1 MSSRHHVH
9 SGGVDDEGRH
19 RQTRRSRVARSN
31 TSQTA
36 GGSRGSRASSRS
48 RTRNC
53 SDRSEG
59 HGSGE
64 NDRLREQ
71 LAQAKAKSRAASAEV
86 KNLRQ
91 QVRRQGKLIDKLK
104 ADLAVARASDKSLE
118 VTRVSDTDAMKG
130 KSGSWLTP
138 GGAVSL
144 AAVRRNMSNIA
155 TDDLGRVILTDISR
169 TSVSRSESKAAAS
182 LQMTSRMF
190 FESIDELLRQP
201 AHGSSERSDE
211 SPGPRGPTGFAFYSY
226 RQDATHHRIK
236 KSTLE
241 LETGIIIDHQEYN
254 HRTPFMDTARTLRQL
269 SDVLNI
275 TDETS
280 AGTLAFTR
288 KALASLGCPFMDT
301 IQDVPNILF
310 LEMNCLEHGVHLVC
324 LSGLQLMD
332 KLLKAHERLLAAGA
346 DRLRHVLEEVLDKS
360 ATPGAGLRKRVAE
373 EAAGK
378 DKVASDDARKRTG
391 SRGRG
396 RRGMGQGRGSSGQE
410 DQSEKVKKATENLN
424 PDALAV
430 EAVQEYQQRMGKW
443 RRHCLDVLADPVFEA
458 VVRTM
463 HAARADVMRCSHF
476 LLSKISP
483 EALHRKGNHLT
494 QLVNGRAVEMLSSIE
509 QLLGPEKES
518 FWRSVCE
525 GKTMN
530 QDDMEFVATAATSM
544 VLLHASAFERRVVL
558 PLQQWPLLI
567 LRFSQHPA
575 HLCVDARKELART
588 LLEAAPGD
596 LDVNSRKFRDMF
608 RHDLRHVQD
617 HGMVPDRLCKFLNGL
632 KSFYRADVRDCE
644 KTNKVISLLLE
655 RCPRIGD
662 DLLSSRVVLKHYL
675 GETGAGAGFQHKK

>member
-1 MSSRHHVH
+1 VIP
-9 SGGVDDEGRH
+9 
-19 RQTRRSRVARSN
+19 
-31 TSQTA
+31 TA
-36 GGSRGSRASSRS
+36 LEHIGI
-48 RTRNC
+48 TLQ
-53 SDRSEG
+53 D
-59 HGSGE
+59 GE
-64 NDRLREQ
+64 WK
-71 LAQAKAKSRAASAEV
+71 AKAKSRAASAEV

-144 AAVRRNMSNIA
+144 VRRNMSNIA

-301 IQDVPNILF
+301 IQEWNKSLGSNELACRKLVACMVKDVPNILF

-391 SRGRG
+391 SR
-396 RRGMGQGRGSSGQE
+396 
-410 DQSEKVKKATENLN
+410 
-424 PDALAV
+424 
-430 EAVQEYQQRMGKW
+430 
-443 RRHCLDVLADPVFEA
+443 
-458 VVRTM
+458 
-463 HAARADVMRCSHF
+463 
-476 LLSKISP
+476 
-483 EALHRKGNHLT
+483 
-494 QLVNGRAVEMLSSIE
+494 
-509 QLLGPEKES
+509 
-518 FWRSVCE
+518 
-525 GKTMN
+525 
-530 QDDMEFVATAATSM
+530 
-544 VLLHASAFERRVVL
+544 
-558 PLQQWPLLI
+558 
-567 LRFSQHPA
+567 
-575 HLCVDARKELART
+575 
-588 LLEAAPGD
+588 
-596 LDVNSRKFRDMF
+596 
-608 RHDLRHVQD
+608 
-617 HGMVPDRLCKFLNGL
+617 
-632 KSFYRADVRDCE
+632 
-644 KTNKVISLLLE
+644 
-655 RCPRIGD
+655 
-662 DLLSSRVVLKHYL
+662 
-675 GETGAGAGFQHKK
+675 